1 MTLNIFSKL
10 DNFLPQD
17 YIEEVK
23 NVVGRYER
31 LEDDFYVFINKEDL
45 TLLVLVE
52 IPQDITHENDLCYE
66 NNIFKANFIYTEN
79 NFDDD
84 DYDIGFLLFE
94 DIIELRED
102 KPVDNIFKEFYL
114 KLKEKNLYK
123 LNIRFVKEISYDF
136 NINNLKSFT
145 LDWVRSFIFNF
156 SIDRKIKIFL
166 YKNKYEEVVF
176 DFESLDLNKLKI
188 YDEISLVFLEN
199 ANKTEFNHIKFL
211 ELYHILERFMV
222 EEERKK
228 WDSLLR
234 KLAESYLKGEFDSR
248 LQALKKEIKSI
259 SLREN
264 DLLKLV
270 IKTIPK
276 ENLHSIYDSLDQN
289 VKEQL
294 KKTPC
299 FLEDLNNKVVIKSKE
314 EFEKNISNRIYAI
327 RNSIVHSKTTEGEKI
342 FNSDRIDHQQEL
354 LSELKVL
361 YRIVI
366 EFLNEKYKDNI
377 ITRYIKFL

>member
-10 DNFLPQD
+10 GNFLPQED
-17 YIEEVK
+17 IEEVK
-23 NVVGRYER
+23 NVIGRYER

-52 IPQDITHENDLCYE
+52 IPQDITRENDLFYE

-84 DYDIGFLLFE
+84 DYYIGFLLFE

-102 KPVDNIFKEFYL
+102 EPIDNIFKEFYL

-123 LNIRFVKEISYDF
+123 INIRFVKEISYDF
-136 NINNLKSFT
+136 DINNLKN
-145 LDWVRSFIFNF
+145 LILNWIRSFIFNF

-176 DFESLDLNKLKI
+176 NFESLALNKLKI

-366 EFLNEKYKDNI
+366 EFLNEKYKDNL